1 MKPDQ
6 AWLDRLT
13 RVQLAMTQL
22 DLQQSVS
29 AITKR
34 GLTMLLILILS
45 GVIEVLQGTGITLGT
60 RITIADL
67 LNLGV
72 AVAAFA
78 FLLSVYRQSV
88 CVLSHG
94 VRVGFRVPPDETA
107 CDGAVAMLAWSIT
120 LLVQVCL
127 GYWILMRALMPV
139 LAILTTRRWLLT
151 TIDVC
156 SLALAL
162 AAIIGVFA
170 GLSPLLGRVGDS
182 VARHVAPGPKAD
194 EGSDPVQAKCPKCGV
209 LYESGSRFCSFC
221 GHALSGTPHA
231 E

>member
-1 MKPDQ
+1 MKPYQ

-13 RVQLAMTQL
+13 RVQLAMTLL

-45 GVIEVLQGTGITLGT
+45 GVIEVLPGTGIVLGVRVT
-60 RITIADL
+60 VADL
-67 LNLGV
+67 LKLGF
-72 AVAAFA
+72 AVAAFV

-94 VRVGFRVPPDETA
+94 ARAGFRVPSDETA
-107 CDGAVAMLAWSIT
+107 CDGSIAMLAWSIT

-127 GYWILMRALMPV
+127 GYWMLMRALMPI
-139 LAILTTRRWLLT
+139 LEILTTRRWLLT
-151 TIDVC
+151 TVDVC

-182 VARHVAPGPKAD
+182 VARHVAPGPKAGGGA
-194 EGSDPVQAKCPKCGV
+194 ESVQAKCPKCGV

-221 GHALSGTPHA
+221 GHVLADTPHA